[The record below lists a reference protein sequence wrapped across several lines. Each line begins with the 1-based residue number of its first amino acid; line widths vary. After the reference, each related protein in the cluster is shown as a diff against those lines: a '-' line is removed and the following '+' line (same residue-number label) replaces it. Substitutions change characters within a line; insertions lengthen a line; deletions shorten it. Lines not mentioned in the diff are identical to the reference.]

1 MNAYIITNDGINR
14 FIPRTEGRTG
24 NIMQRKYDYDPE
36 NMIMIQKNMI
46 LYFHTSLHFAPEYGC
61 ARKFKFRY

>member
-1 MNAYIITNDGINR
+1 MNEYIIKNDGINT
-14 FIPRTEGRTG
+14 FILKTDGRIG
-24 NIMQRKYDYDPE
+24 NIMQRTYDYDPE

-61 ARKFKFRY
+61 ARKIKFRY

>member
-1 MNAYIITNDGINR
+1 MNEYIIKNDGINT

-36 NMIMIQKNMI
+36 NMI
-46 LYFHTSLHFAPEYGC
+46 LYFDTSLHFAPEYGC
-61 ARKFKFRY
+61 ARKIKFRY